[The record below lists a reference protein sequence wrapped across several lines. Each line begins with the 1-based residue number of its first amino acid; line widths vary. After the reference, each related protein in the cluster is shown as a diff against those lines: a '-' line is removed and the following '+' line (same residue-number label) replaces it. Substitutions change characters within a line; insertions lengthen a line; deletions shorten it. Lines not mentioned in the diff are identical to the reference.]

1 MFWIDFIYLLQVTTA
16 EAYDDKT
23 RISRKSRL
31 DLVGYIYDLKIS

>member
-23 RISRKSRL
+23 RKSRL